1 MHLTPAMAGSNS
13 MRCFLSSRAAQSTQ
27 PGQAVATPAAG
38 AAAKAL
44 QAMVDT
50 MIVQAGAMAAR
61 AVRLVDDRLLH
72 QVDHLT
78 LTDDRL
84 QQCQSLRAT

>member
-1 MHLTPAMAGSNS
+1 
-13 MRCFLSSRAAQSTQ
+13 
-27 PGQAVATPAAG
+27 
-38 AAAKAL
+38 
-44 QAMVDT
+44 
-50 MIVQAGAMAAR
+50 MAAR

-84 QQCQSLRAT
+84 QQCQSLPAT